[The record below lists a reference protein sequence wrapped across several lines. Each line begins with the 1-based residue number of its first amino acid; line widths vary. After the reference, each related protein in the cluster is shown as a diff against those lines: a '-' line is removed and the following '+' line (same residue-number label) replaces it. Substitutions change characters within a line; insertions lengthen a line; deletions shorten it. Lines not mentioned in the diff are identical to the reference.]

1 MKNTSKFQN
10 VVIATIV
17 GWLVLFVFLPNLMII
32 VTSFLTRDDAN
43 FVAMVFTLDN
53 YARLL
58 DPLYFDVL
66 LHSLNMA
73 LIATVACLVL
83 GYPFAWFLARLPQK
97 VRPLLLFLLIVP
109 FWTNSLIRIYGLK
122 IFLSTK
128 GYLNEFLLWLGVI
141 DTPIRIMFTPSAV
154 IVGLVYILLP
164 FMVMPLYSSIE
175 KLDKPLLEAARDLG
189 ASKLQ
194 TFIRIIIPL
203 TMPGII
209 AGCLLVM
216 LPAMGL
222 FYVSDLMGGGEKPAD
237 RQRDQEPVP
246 EHPRLAVRLG
256 HQHYADGGNGADAAG
271 LLACLTPAEQEGGA
285 GMIGRL
291 LRGGFMTAIYAYL
304 YIPIIILIVNSFNS
318 SRFGINWQGFT
329 TKWYGLLMNN
339 DSLLQAAQ
347 HSLTMA
353 VFSATFATLIG
364 SLTAVAL
371 YRYRFR
377 GKPFVSGMLF
387 VVMMSPDI
395 VMAISL
401 LVLFM
406 LLGVQLGFWSL
417 LFSHITFCLPFVVVT
432 VYARLKGFDVRMLEA
447 AKDLGASEMT
457 ILRKIILPL
466 AMPAVAAG
474 WLLSFTLSMDDVVV
488 SSFVTGPSYEILPLK
503 IYSMVKV
510 GVSPEVNALATI
522 LLVLSLVLVIASQV
536 IARDKTKSQGTQK

>member
-1 MKNTSKFQN
+1 
-10 VVIATIV
+10 
-17 GWLVLFVFLPNLMII
+17 
-32 VTSFLTRDDAN
+32 
-43 FVAMVFTLDN
+43 
-53 YARLL
+53 
-58 DPLYFDVL
+58 
-66 LHSLNMA
+66 
-73 LIATVACLVL
+73 
-83 GYPFAWFLARLPQK
+83 
-97 VRPLLLFLLIVP
+97 
-109 FWTNSLIRIYGLK
+109 
-122 IFLSTK
+122 
-128 GYLNEFLLWLGVI
+128 
-141 DTPIRIMFTPSAV
+141 
-154 IVGLVYILLP
+154 
-164 FMVMPLYSSIE
+164 
-175 KLDKPLLEAARDLG
+175 
-189 ASKLQ
+189 
-194 TFIRIIIPL
+194 
-203 TMPGII
+203 
-209 AGCLLVM
+209 
-216 LPAMGL
+216 
-222 FYVSDLMGGGEKPAD
+222 
-237 RQRDQEPVP
+237 
-246 EHPRLAVRLG
+246 
-256 HQHYADGGNGADAAG
+256 
-271 LLACLTPAEQEGGA
+271 
-285 GMIGRL
+285 MIGRL

-329 TKWYGLLMNN
+329 TQWYSLLMNN

-353 VFSATFATLIG
+353 IISATFATLIG

-417 LFSHITFCLPFVVVT
+417 PFVVVT
-432 VYARLKGFDVRMLEA
+432 VYSRLKGFDVRMLEA

-522 LLVLSLVLVIASQV
+522 LLMLSLVLVIASQLV
-536 IARDKTKSQGTQK
+536 ARDTTKSQGTVK